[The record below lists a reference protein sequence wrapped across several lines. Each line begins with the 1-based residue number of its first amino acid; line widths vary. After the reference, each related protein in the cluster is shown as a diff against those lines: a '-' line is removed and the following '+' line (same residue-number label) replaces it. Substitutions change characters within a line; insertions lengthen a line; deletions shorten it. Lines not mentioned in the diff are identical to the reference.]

1 MCSFKPPFDQS
12 RSPQQWFDSAMG
24 AISSKAF
31 RVGTRLDDV
40 AWDHSEACKLAVA
53 GAGPNITLLDFGK
66 V

>member
-1 MCSFKPPFDQS
+1 
-12 RSPQQWFDSAMG
+12 MG